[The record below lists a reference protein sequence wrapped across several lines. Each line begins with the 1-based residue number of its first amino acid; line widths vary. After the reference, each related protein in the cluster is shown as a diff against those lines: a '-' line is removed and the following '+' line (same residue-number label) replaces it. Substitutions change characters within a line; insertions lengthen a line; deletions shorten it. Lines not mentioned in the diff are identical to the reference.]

1 MTLPDITEQ
10 MQLSYNKIKLLNE
23 DIAKKRLSENPE
35 GLKEMQREWAIELI
49 KFRNLVNT
57 YSAVYATTGC

>member
-35 GLKEMQREWAIELI
+35 GLKEMQREWAIEII

-57 YSAVYATTGC
+57 YSAVYMTTGC